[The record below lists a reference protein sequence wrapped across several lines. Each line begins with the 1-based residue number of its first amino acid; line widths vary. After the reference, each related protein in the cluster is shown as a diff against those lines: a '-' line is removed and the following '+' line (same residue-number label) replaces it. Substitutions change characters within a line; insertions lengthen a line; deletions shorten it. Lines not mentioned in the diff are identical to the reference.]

1 MNLINNYEI
10 VLKNCFKIMDEL
22 NIKLPILSYYK
33 QLDELDELYRS
44 NKKSQNE
51 IISSFVKIKPRKQ
64 TATIDVLN
72 AAKILIKI
80 NSN

>member
-1 MNLINNYEI
+1 
-10 VLKNCFKIMDEL
+10 MDEL

-33 QLDELDELYRS
+33 KLDELDELYRS